1 MTAKIKNFILQKI
14 TILTIVN
21 KRITGGK
28 QRAEVFTVSEVE
40 FHGEIWNFGIK
51 TCEIFFVKEFW
62 QPCQQHLN

>member
-21 KRITGGK
+21 KRIRGGK

-51 TCEIFFVKEFW
+51 T
-62 QPCQQHLN
+62 L